1 MYRGSIRFSDMI
13 DVNGYKTF
21 VSGIKVILSL
31 LIFTILLGLLGGVVK
46 TFLDLKSLLHD
57 GVEEGLRLLLLN
69 SLAILAVVEVF
80 RTALAY
86 FTEGRVKVT
95 YVVDTILVVMLTEI
109 MALWFKEAE
118 QGRVLVLA
126 TLIAILGLVRVLA
139 IKVSPREKQGYES

>member
-1 MYRGSIRFSDMI
+1 MYRGNTRFSDMI

-139 IKVSPREKQGYES
+139 IKVSPREKQECES